1 MFLFVWC
8 MSTTVKWFVIGR
20 LYFFL
25 SFFLS
30 NLKKVLVDF
39 LCFWYFDFISYS
51 WLFYNCFICFQFSP
65 YNHNLS
71 YFYFLIRFLFFWFLI
86 FFLPFYKSFIIFK
99 FYHSIQVHG
108 VLYFLQFG
116 SYSFDFFLLLK
127 LFFFSI

>member
-51 WLFYNCFICFQFSP
+51 WLFYKCFICFQFSP

-86 FFLPFYKSFIIFK
+86 FFYLSIKVLLFLNFIIQSK
-99 FYHSIQVHG
+99 FMVCYIFFNL
-108 VLYFLQFG
+108 VLILLI
-116 SYSFDFFLLLK
+116 FFLLLK